1 MKLPGLIASLTV
13 LAASCSVRSP
23 QNLGTMVDSQVVPIV
38 SVPREQV
45 GSTVA
50 VRGKMTQKCPVAGCW
65 FMLQDGTGTIK
76 VDTKNAGFAVVSLSL
91 NSTLTVAGRVMTNG
105 TERFI
110 DAVGAR
116 Y

>member
-1 MKLPGLIASLTV
+1 MLES
-13 LAASCSVRSP
+13 R
-23 QNLGTMVDSQVVPIV
+23 VVPIF

-45 GSTVA
+45 GSTISIH
-50 VRGKMTQKCPVAGCW
+50 GKMTQKCPVAGCW
-65 FMLQDGTGTIK
+65 FMLHDETGTIK
-76 VDTKNAGFAVVSLSL
+76 VDTKNAGFVVVSLAM
-91 NSTLTVAGRVMTNG
+91 NTTLTVAGRVMTNG